1 MELISQLAPV
11 NSKVQPVQLVADAAP
26 PLHGNHGTNRYVEAA
41 IIVIGIAVGIAL
53 LRFAEGFFVPLLVG
67 LLTSYVL
74 APLVSG
80 LQRLHVPRAIGA
92 AIVLVAVAT
101 LAAGIV
107 YALSDD
113 AARIADQLPAS
124 AKKLRQMLHE
134 QIGNK
139 PNPIASVHK
148 AAAELDRA
156 AKEASGTTLV
166 AAVRNVPSDTDGVA
180 RLEGYL
186 IAGTSGAL
194 LRISEL
200 LLALMLAY
208 FLLTAGDSFRRKL
221 MRIAGPSLARR
232 RVTIEILNEIHDQV
246 QHYMLVLLMTNVLIG
261 LATWGLFAAAGLES
275 AGLWGFVAALL
286 HMIPYAGSAV
296 LAGAAGVAALIQ
308 FESWTSALLL
318 AAGAL
323 GVATLIGT
331 ILNTWMNSWVSHMN
345 PVMMFGSLLLFGWL
359 WGAWGLLLAL
369 PLLAVLKAIAERVEG
384 MNAIAELIRDP

>member
-1 MELISQLAPV
+1 MGTLPTESAHGAKMTRHEPV
-11 NSKVQPVQLVADAAP
+11 KPAKRDSSPMFSRGPDPESRTFLSRTNPRDSSAGRATGGIDPPARSGEQQMQPVQLVADAAP
-26 PLHGNHGTNRYVEAA
+26 LHGNHWANRYVEAA

-74 APLVSG
+74 GPLVSG

-113 AARIADQLPAS
+113 AARIADQLPSS
-124 AKKLRQMLHE
+124 AKKLREMLHE

-166 AAVRNVPSDTDGVA
+166 AAVRNVPSDTNGVA

-186 IAGTSGAL
+186 VAGTSGAL
-194 LRISEL
+194 LRISE
-200 LLALMLAY
+200 
-208 FLLTAGDSFRRKL
+208 FCW
-221 MRIAGPSLARR
+221 
-232 RVTIEILNEIHDQV
+232 H
-246 QHYMLVLLMTNVLIG
+246 
-261 LATWGLFAAAGLES
+261 
-275 AGLWGFVAALL
+275 
-286 HMIPYAGSAV
+286 
-296 LAGAAGVAALIQ
+296 
-308 FESWTSALLL
+308 
-318 AAGAL
+318 
-323 GVATLIGT
+323 
-331 ILNTWMNSWVSHMN
+331 
-345 PVMMFGSLLLFGWL
+345 
-359 WGAWGLLLAL
+359 
-369 PLLAVLKAIAERVEG
+369 
-384 MNAIAELIRDP
+384 

>member
-11 NSKVQPVQLVADAAP
+11 NSKVQPVQLVADAA

-166 AAVRNVPSDTDGVA
+166 AAVRNVPSDTNGVA

-186 IAGTSGAL
+186 VAGTSGAL

-232 RVTIEILNEIHDQV
+232 RVTVEILNEIHDQV

>member
-1 MELISQLAPV
+1 V

-26 PLHGNHGTNRYVEAA
+26 LHGNHGANRYVEAA
-41 IIVIGIAVGIAL
+41 IIIIGIAVGIAL

-74 APLVSG
+74 GPLVSG

-113 AARIADQLPAS
+113 AARIADQLPSS
-124 AKKLRQMLHE
+124 AKKLREMLHE

-166 AAVRNVPSDTDGVA
+166 AAVKNVPSDTNGVA

-186 IAGTSGAL
+186 VAGTSGAL

-221 MRIAGPSLARR
+221 IRIAGPSLARR
-232 RVTIEILNEIHDQV
+232 RVTVEILNEIHDQV
-246 QHYMLVLLMTNVLIG
+246 QHYMLVLLITNVLIG

-275 AGLWGFVAALL
+275 AGLWGCVAALL
-286 HMIPYAGSAV
+286 HMIPYAGSAL
-296 LAGAAGVAALIQ
+296 LAVAAGVAALIQ
-308 FESWTSALLL
+308 FESWASALLV

-323 GVATLIGT
+323 GVAILIGT

-384 MNAIAELIRDP
+384 MSAIAELIRDP